1 MTAQGNH
8 GRFVWF
14 DLMTT
19 EPDGAESF
27 YGELIGWQT
36 TNWEGEDFTYTMWA
50 NGGATLGGVV
60 ELPQE
65 ARSAGAQSHWLSYV
79 AVGDVDA
86 AVRRTEEL
94 GGSVLHPPTD
104 IPSVGR
110 FAVIQDPQGAAI
122 AVYRPESGGG
132 SEQEPPKVGEFSW
145 HELATTDREA
155 ACEFYSELFGW
166 EKLEAMDMGDAGIYQ
181 IYGRHG
187 IPLGGMFNKPSE
199 MPGPPGWLYYI
210 RVADVREATD
220 RVRQLGGQVLNGPM
234 EVPGGDLIAQCMDPQ
249 GAMFALHSSAG

>member
-1 MTAQGNH
+1 MAGHDNH

-19 EPDGAESF
+19 EPAGAETF
-27 YGELIGWQT
+27 YGELVGWQT
-36 TNWEGEDFTYTMWA
+36 QQWETEAFTYTMWA
-50 NGGATLGGVV
+50 NGDATLGGVV
-60 ELPQE
+60 ELPEE
-65 ARSAGAQSHWLSYV
+65 ARAAGTPPHWLSYV
-79 AVGDVDA
+79 AVDDVDA
-86 AVRRTEEL
+86 TAARASEL

-122 AVYRPESGGG
+122 AVYRSVSEGDGDLKAPE
-132 SEQEPPKVGEFSW
+132 VGEFSW
-145 HELATTDREA
+145 HELATIDFEA
-155 ACEFYSELFGW
+155 AHGFYSELFGW

-187 IPLGGMFNKPSE
+187 RPLGGMFNKPAE

-210 RVADVREATD
+210 RVEDVRGAAD
-220 RVRQLGGQVLNGPM
+220 RVRRLGGRVLNGPM

-249 GAMFALHSSAG
+249 GAMFALHSSTK

>member
-1 MTAQGNH
+1 MAAREDH

-19 EPDGAESF
+19 EPSGAESF
-27 YGELIGWQT
+27 YGQLIGWQT
-36 TNWEGEDFTYTMWA
+36 RIWEGETFSYTMWA
-50 NGGATLGGVV
+50 NGDATLGGVV
-60 ELPQE
+60 ELPEE
-65 ARSAGAQSHWLSYV
+65 ARAAGAPPHWLSYV
-79 AVGDVDA
+79 AVDDVDA
-86 AVRRTEEL
+86 TAARVEEL

-110 FAVIQDPQGAAI
+110 FAVIRDPQGATL
-122 AVYRPESGGG
+122 AVYRSASGGD
-132 SEQEPPKVGEFSW
+132 SDAKPPEIGEFSW
-145 HELATTDREA
+145 HELATADFEA
-155 ACEFYSELFGW
+155 AHRFYSELFGW

-187 IPLGGMFNKPSE
+187 RPLGGMFNKPAE

-210 RVADVREATD
+210 RVEDVRDAAD
-220 RVRQLGGQVLNGPM
+220 RVRRLGGQVLNGPM
-234 EVPGGDLIAQCMDPQ
+234 EVPGGDLIAQCVDPQ